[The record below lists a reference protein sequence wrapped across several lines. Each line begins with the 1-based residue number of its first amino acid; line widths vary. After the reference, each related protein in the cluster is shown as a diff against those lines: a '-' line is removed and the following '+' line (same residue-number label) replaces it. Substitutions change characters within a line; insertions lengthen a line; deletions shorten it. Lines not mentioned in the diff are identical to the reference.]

1 MAGVARDGWNLLKAL
16 QRASVLAEKM
26 FSQSNFSKNRS
37 LAVPFTNY
45 QRPNSANDSSV
56 TNRLWWINYHNKPRH
71 IKPLWSWHGF
81 SLTEL
86 RQSSEL
92 KGRNQSN
99 VHQTVSSSNRRM
111 LYMSTKSSSSRT
123 ALRTSGRGLSWC
135 ANGFI
140 TVREQML
147 GMATDS
153 MPVIW
158 PKRAIH
164 TMTPGRRLPVLLQI
178 HHRHVAFRK
187 LWPVLTGN
195 MALCSSCGCL
205 WNQDMFYT

>member
-1 MAGVARDGWNLLKAL
+1 MTSDATTTVTAGVARDGWNLLKAL

-56 TNRLWWINYHNKPRH
+56 TNRLWWINYHNKPQH

-86 RQSSEL
+86 RQNSEL

-99 VHQTVSSSNRRM
+99 VHQTVSSSNRLM
-111 LYMSTKSSSSRT
+111 LYMSTKSYCTENIRKGFVLMCQRIYHCERTVCADARNGHRFYACYLTKESNTHNDSRET
-123 ALRTSGRGLSWC
+123 A
-135 ANGFI
+135 AHII
-140 TVREQML
+140 T
-147 GMATDS
+147 D
-153 MPVIW
+153 PPPPCCI
-158 PKRAIH
+158 
-164 TMTPGRRLPVLLQI
+164 
-178 HHRHVAFRK
+178 
-187 LWPVLTGN
+187 
-195 MALCSSCGCL
+195 
-205 WNQDMFYT
+205 